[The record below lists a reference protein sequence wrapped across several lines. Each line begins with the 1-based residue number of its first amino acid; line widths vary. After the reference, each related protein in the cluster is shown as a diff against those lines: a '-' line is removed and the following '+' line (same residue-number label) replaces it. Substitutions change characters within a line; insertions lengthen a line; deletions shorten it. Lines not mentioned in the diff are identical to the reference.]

1 MNKTL
6 TDSKFRLWLLWGF
19 AVLLYFFANLQKV
32 VIPGATFN
40 EIQQHF
46 STAASSVTGLGAIF
60 MYTYAFSQLFVGL
73 FVDRF
78 SGVRVMAWGGLLLVV
93 GSILSALAPSLW
105 MLYAARIMVGMGSAS
120 VYLSITKETN
130 RIFLGNFALML
141 GFVMV
146 LGYLGGVAGNA
157 PFIAGVQAW
166 GWQSTLI
173 LAGIVSGVAY
183 AGFLLTK
190 VSLPM
195 PVVAQSARFDFRR
208 FLDVLKKQHNI
219 YVIVCGSFTFGLYFV
234 VQSMIGKK
242 FLEDYSGM
250 SAEGAGW
257 VLTVLMIIGAA
268 NSLLA
273 PGLNRLLGDRR
284 RIFMLFSGIG
294 TALSFLLL
302 VLAIAFEIHSP
313 WLTGGSFVLMAFA
326 ANISPIIV
334 ALIKETNYS
343 DIWGVALSL
352 YTFIAYMVIAALGN
366 VVGFLMDRF
375 EPEHIDG
382 VQIYGRDSY
391 LLSFGVLLVI
401 SLFAVYSAFRIR
413 ETYGKDI

>member
-93 GSILSALAPSLW
+93 GSILSALASSLW

-130 RIFLGNFALML
+130 RIFPGNFALML

-173 LAGIVSGVAY
+173 LAGIVSGCLW
-183 AGFLLTK
+183 F
-190 VSLPM
+190 
-195 PVVAQSARFDFRR
+195 
-208 FLDVLKKQHNI
+208 I
-219 YVIVCGSFTFGLYFV
+219 YVRALFCGAKYDREEVSGRLFGDECRRGRVGTDSSY
-234 VQSMIGKK
+234 
-242 FLEDYSGM
+242 D
-250 SAEGAGW
+250 
-257 VLTVLMIIGAA
+257 
-268 NSLLA
+268 
-273 PGLNRLLGDRR
+273 NRCG
-284 RIFMLFSGIG
+284 
-294 TALSFLLL
+294 
-302 VLAIAFEIHSP
+302 
-313 WLTGGSFVLMAFA
+313 
-326 ANISPIIV
+326 
-334 ALIKETNYS
+334 
-343 DIWGVALSL
+343 
-352 YTFIAYMVIAALGN
+352 
-366 VVGFLMDRF
+366 
-375 EPEHIDG
+375 
-382 VQIYGRDSY
+382 Q
-391 LLSFGVLLVI
+391 
-401 SLFAVYSAFRIR
+401 
-413 ETYGKDI
+413 